1 VGKLLVCDAGAVSDP
16 STTIT
21 AVSAGQ
27 GSSFTVR
34 GTSVSTTQQL
44 VGLSRGGVTKGI
56 VRVRSPYLSDTVQGI
71 RFAAAAGVQDGLLSD
86 AATQQL
92 IAQDSLTVEVTGG
105 GSEFDGALLSTYYD
119 NLAGAQP
126 TLKMPGDIM
135 NTASFVTTWEVNAAA
150 PATEGDWANTII
162 TNLYDVSKANSFY
175 AVLGY
180 VVDTPVLGIAL
191 NGSDTSNFNIGG
203 PGVTEPWFTRSYF
216 ADLSLKLGKPCIP
229 VFNTANKG
237 NTNVAV
243 VDVAAS
249 TTVNVTLVVA
259 IMPPAWTPGV

>member
-1 VGKLLVCDAGAVSDP
+1 MGRLLVCDAGAVSDP

-21 AVSAGQ
+21 AVPSGQ
-27 GSSFTVR
+27 GSTFVVR

-44 VGLSRGGVTKGI
+44 VGLSRGGATKGI
-56 VRVRSPYLSDTVQGI
+56 VRVRSPYLSDNVQGI
-71 RFAAAAGVQDGLLSD
+71 RYAAGAGVQDGLLSD
-86 AATQQL
+86 SATQQL
-92 IAQDSLTVEVTGG
+92 IAQDTLTVEVTGG

-119 NLAGAQP
+119 DLAGASP
-126 TLKMPGDIM
+126 TLKMPGDISGQ
-135 NTASFVTTWEVNAAA
+135 ASFVTTWEVNAAA
-150 PATEGDWANTII
+150 PSTEGDWANTII

-180 VVDTPVLGIAL
+180 VVDTAVLGVAI
-191 NGSDTSNFNIGG
+191 NGADTSNFNIGG
-203 PGVTEPWFTRSYF
+203 PGVLEPWFTRSYF
-216 ADLSLKLGKPCIP
+216 ADLSMKLGKPCIP

-237 NTNVAV
+237 NTNIAV

-259 IMPPAWTPGV
+259 IMPPLWRP